1 MKKLCLVIYLY
12 FCFTSSAYAYL
23 DPGTGSVILSAIV
36 AGIVAVKSYWFLIL
50 NKIKNIFKKK
60 TPKKKRIKHLKIDYY
75 KFF

>member
-60 TPKKKRIKHLKIDYY
+60 NTQEEKNKTFKN
-75 KFF
+75 